1 MASIV
6 VRIEGTA
13 PWEIELERNESIV
26 GRSPDCD
33 IHIDADGVS
42 REHAYLRLSGGKV
55 TIEDNESRNGT
66 FVNEERIDQRALRPG
81 DRVRLGPAVE
91 LELVD
96 RSRKSRASKS
106 VKAGGAAKGGGFL
119 SRSEWTLVP
128 AGRGRKRSLHVR
140 SRVMTVGR
148 KGSANLALEDESVS
162 RMHGRLDREDDRLFV
177 TDLKS
182 RNGILVNEEPA
193 LRAELRD
200 GDVVSFG
207 DVSFEVSHRR
217 VFAWDRVALG
227 LGGLLALAALGFGA
241 LKLNEAL
248 TERATVAEARP
259 RLRRQAMQNIER
271 GIDAYRKG
279 DVDFAHGYLL
289 NAANMLLYLDLA
301 PRGAS
306 ISKPAEVFRS
316 IASDLPSDYRGF
328 DFAQAF
334 SESAPAGLENLPN
347 RDYVTRRV
355 RAIAI
360 ELGLDQEV
368 PGGFAEQVW
377 TFVDH
382 FSSNPRSFQ
391 PILDRAPRIQPQLRS
406 AMSDARLPEVFCYVA
421 WNESALDPMAKSAA
435 GARGLWQLMPATARE
450 LGLRVDAT
458 QDERTDVTR
467 STQAATRMMANLI
480 RVFGREQFMCALAS
494 YNQGPGAVRNAMMKI
509 RDPMMEAS
517 KKYWYLVENGLI
529 PKETSEYVAK
539 IFANMIIA
547 ENPER
552 FGFRRPASW

>member
-13 PWEIELERNESIV
+13 PWEIEIERNESII

-42 REHAYLRLSGGKV
+42 REHAYLRVSGGKV
-55 TIEDNESRNGT
+55 SIEDNESRNGT
-66 FVNEERIDQRALRPG
+66 FVNEERVEQRTLRPG
-81 DRVRLGPAVE
+81 DRIRLGPSVE

-96 RSRKSRASKS
+96 RSRNTRTGKSTKASAAPKS
-106 VKAGGAAKGGGFL
+106 GGLL
-119 SRSEWTLVP
+119 SRSDWTLVP
-128 AGRGRKRSLHVR
+128 TERGRKRPLHVR
-140 SRVMTVGR
+140 SRVVTVGR

-162 RMHGRLDREDDRLFV
+162 RMHARLDREGDRLFV

-182 RNGILVNEEPA
+182 RNGILVNDEPA
-193 LRAELRD
+193 LRAELHD

-207 DVSFEVSHRR
+207 DLAFEVRYA
-217 VFAWDRVALG
+217 VTFAWDRVALVFG
-227 LGGLLALAALGFGA
+227 ALAGLALLGFGA

-248 TERATVAEARP
+248 TERSMVAEARP
-259 RLRRQAMQNIER
+259 RLRRQAMQNIEH

-279 DVDFAHGYLL
+279 DVDYARGYLL

-306 ISKPAEVFRS
+306 IAKPAEVFRS
-316 IASDLPSDYRGF
+316 VASELPSEYRGF

-334 SESAPAGLENLPN
+334 SESAPAGLENLSN

-368 PGGFAEQVW
+368 PGGFADQVW
-377 TFVDH
+377 TFVDR
-382 FSSNPRSFQ
+382 FSTNPRSFQ

-406 AMSDARLPEVFCYVA
+406 AMANARLPEVFCYVA
-421 WNESALDPMAKSAA
+421 WNESALDPMAKSGA

-458 QDERTDVTR
+458 EDERTDVAR
-467 STQAATRMMANLI
+467 STQAATKMMANLI

-552 FGFRRPASW
+552 FGFRRPPSW